1 MANIS
6 NCEKKGLRIQWII
19 IGALIALV
27 SIILSFITLSTIHGS
42 LEKNKR
48 EFLSANRSVDIGIL
62 LPLTGHEA
70 DLKPGMTGFLVRTPE
85 GEITWIEVRS
95 RDITYVED
103 PGECRV
109 RLESDQYSR
118 SLYDGRVSSPI
129 EFLKKTRTPGRLYV
143 IGHDYTKYVKRD
155 ETR

>member
-19 IGALIALV
+19 VGALVALV
-27 SIILSFITLSTIHGS
+27 SIILSFLTLTTIHEG

-62 LPLTGHEA
+62 LPLTGHET

-95 RDITYVED
+95 RSITYVGD

-118 SLYDGRVSSPI
+118 GLYDGRVSSPI

>member
-6 NCEKKGLRIQWII
+6 DCEKKGLKVQWII
-19 IGALIALV
+19 IGALAVLV
-27 SIILSFITLSTIHGS
+27 FIILSFLTLTTIHEN

-48 EFLSANRSVDIGIL
+48 EFLSANRSVDIGFL
-62 LPLTGHEA
+62 LPLTGNET
-70 DLKPGMTGFLVRTPE
+70 DLKPGMTGFLVKTPE
-85 GEITWIEVRS
+85 GGITWIEVRT
-95 RDITYVED
+95 RNITYVGD
-103 PGECRV
+103 SGKCRV

>member
-6 NCEKKGLRIQWII
+6 NCEKKGLKVQWII
-19 IGALIALV
+19 IGALVALV
-27 SIILSFITLSTIHGS
+27 FIVLSFLTLTTIHEN

-62 LPLTGHEA
+62 LPLTGNET
-70 DLKPGMTGFLVRTPE
+70 DLKPGMTGFLVKTPE
-85 GEITWIEVRS
+85 GEITWIEVRT
-95 RDITYVED
+95 RNITYVED
-103 PGECRV
+103 PGKCRV